1 MQSLTLNCQ
10 YFSNANRL
18 PAKKI
23 AGFAKNELQNKARKY
38 VCHKD
43 AKQLQLFFNARL
55 ECQNVPCTICPLL
68 YVLVSNFYKAALLCK
83 SKQWQIP
90 SSIKTFIGILTLDPL
105 KVDIL

>member
-43 AKQLQLFFNARL
+43 AIQLQLFFS
-55 ECQNVPCTICPLL
+55 T
-68 YVLVSNFYKAALLCK
+68 LV
-83 SKQWQIP
+83 
-90 SSIKTFIGILTLDPL
+90 
-105 KVDIL
+105 